1 MIEFKNVKKVYPDG
15 LVALKNINLTIND
28 GDFVSIIGLSGAGK
42 STLLRTINKMHD
54 IQEGQILVDVNDDKK
69 ELNTNYEAE
78 LQAYKENE
86 KRLHELS
93 KKLKE
98 AETNKTKKKLLNLEK
113 KYSE

>member
-1 MIEFKNVKKVYPDG
+1 
-15 LVALKNINLTIND
+15 
-28 GDFVSIIGLSGAGK
+28 
-42 STLLRTINKMHD
+42 MHD

-86 KRLHELS
+86 KRLPELS

-113 KYSE
+113 KYSESRLQSLLLNTSSRRFLSRWMYQK

>member
-78 LQAYKENE
+78 LRAYKENE
-86 KRLHELS
+86 KRLPELS

-98 AETNKTKKKLLNLEK
+98 AETNKKRRRS
-113 KYSE
+113 Y

>member
-69 ELNTNYEAE
+69 E
-78 LQAYKENE
+78 
-86 KRLHELS
+86 
-93 KKLKE
+93 
-98 AETNKTKKKLLNLEK
+98 

>member
-86 KRLHELS
+86 KRLPELN

-98 AETNKTKKKLLNLEK
+98 AETNKNEEEAIKLRK

>member
-15 LVALKNINLTIND
+15 LVALKHINLTIND

-78 LQAYKENE
+78 LQAYKENA
-86 KRLHELS
+86 KRLPELS

-98 AETNKTKKKLLNLEK
+98 AETNKNEEEAIKLRKE
-113 KYSE
+113 